1 MTQAESDKRAA
12 NFSSPDPAPSRAA
25 NFSSRGLPPGVDNK
39 ILFKRWMRP
48 RVPALIV
55 ALAAIVMGLPT
66 LRGGF
71 VGGDDHRLALD
82 HVLVN
87 RPSLEHAVKLFTIVH
102 RDLYQPL
109 PLLMFSGEMA
119 IAQSLNLFR
128 SGPQGGAWLFHLT
141 NVLLHALVTV
151 LVWHAVRMMHSRLR
165 QRLPTDE
172 HQRTPPL
179 SGVAM
184 SPGRDERKIAQ
195 HLDAGFAASP
205 VPPSAVGTM
214 DSQSLAIATI
224 AALIFAIHPLNVEAV
239 AWINGRMM
247 LLSTLFGL
255 CGVLTFARW
264 LDRPRWF
271 DAFLTMLFM
280 VLSALSK
287 VRVGLPLLLLLVAL
301 MRGDWRRARFWPVW
315 IAACALTTFFAWVNI
330 DATSQA
336 DLFSE
341 AAEHL
346 QGPRAVRVLLALENY
361 LTHVVWPVGLTSYY
375 PTPPIVSWSD
385 PQTLRAILVNAIA
398 ASLLA
403 LSAWRVPASR
413 WGIAWFFIALADTLP
428 FIPARNVLAADRY
441 MYLPLVGLLWSL
453 AAVGVG
459 FYTAIRERAGVRE
472 ESSGAGLPLQKLVTA
487 LVLALIPVLI
497 GMSWYTSRWYD
508 NPKLKTE
515 RVARVFPHVPRVWER
530 YGWTIYSDGD
540 YEKAV
545 ELAQRE
551 FVHDIPAVQS
561 GAHQLIGMSRFKQGK
576 TDDALAALQK
586 AIEIDRENSLAK
598 FRLAMVYE
606 ELGRFSDAL
615 PLYEA
620 LVAST
625 ASHNPTLHRLARV
638 YRELG
643 RPADAR
649 RMYEQE
655 LKNNPYE
662 APASLALAD
671 LDFREGTPDSLKA
684 AERRLRDLLSW
695 MPENV
700 PARINLA
707 HLYDTVGDANRA
719 ADHYKL
725 AQQYGLESLEQAIFA
740 HDFFDKRE
748 QFRPLIELW
757 NAYLQKY
764 PDDHAARAFLA
775 WSSLNAGEPEKSRE
789 DIARLGA
796 AARSL
801 AMSQATVAMMAL
813 EDGRDDMVRS
823 LTSRFMTSADT
834 ASRQR
839 LLRALER
846 FDARKP
852 GIAWTYYL
860 TAALLQAEGKSDAAR
875 AFLDLFIK
883 SCSGPAC
890 SQARAE
896 IERRLP

>member
-1 MTQAESDKRAA
+1 VTQAESDQQ
-12 NFSSPDPAPSRAA
+12 AA
-25 NFSSRGLPPGVDNK
+25 NFSSRGLSNDERAPRLSSHWKRPGV
-39 ILFKRWMRP
+39 L
-48 RVPALIV
+48 VLIV
-55 ALAAIVMGLPT
+55 ALAAIIMGLPT

-87 RPSLEHAVKLFTIVH
+87 RPSLDHAIKLFTIVH

-119 IAQSLNLFR
+119 IAQALDLFR

-141 NVLLHALVTV
+141 NVLLHVLVTM
-151 LVWHAVRMMHSRLR
+151 LVWHTVRLLNSRLR
-165 QRLPTDE
+165 ND
-172 HQRTPPL
+172 
-179 SGVAM
+179 G
-184 SPGRDERKIAQ
+184 SPGSEV
-195 HLDAGFAASP
+195 SS
-205 VPPSAVGTM
+205 SAVGTT
-214 DSQSLAIATI
+214 DTQSLAVATI
-224 AALIFAIHPLNVEAV
+224 AALLFAIHPLNVETV

-271 DAFLTMLFM
+271 DAFLTILFM

-301 MRGDWRRARFWPVW
+301 MRGDWRRARFWPFW
-315 IAACALTTFFAWVNI
+315 IAAGVITAFFAWLNI
-330 DATSQA
+330 GATSQA

-361 LTHVVWPVGLTSYY
+361 FTHVTWPVGLTSYY
-375 PTPPIVSWSD
+375 PTPPVVSWSD
-385 PQTLRAILVNAIA
+385 PQTLRAILVNAVA
-398 ASLLA
+398 ACLLA
-403 LSAWRVPASR
+403 LSAWRVPAAR

-441 MYLPLVGLLWSL
+441 MYLPLVGLFWSL
-453 AAVGVG
+453 AAVGVQ
-459 FYTAIRERAGVRE
+459 FYTRVPPAPTRERAGVRL
-472 ESSGAGLPLQKLVTA
+472 ESNSATSLARKLLTA
-487 LVLALIPVLI
+487 LVLVLILLLI
-497 GMSWYTSRWYD
+497 GMSWYTARWYE
-508 NPKLKTE
+508 NPELKTE
-515 RVARVFPHVPRVWER
+515 RVARVFPNVPRVWER
-530 YGWTIYSDGD
+530 YGWTIYSNGD
-540 YEKAV
+540 YDKAI

-551 FVHDIPAVQS
+551 FAHNIPAVQS
-561 GAHQLIGMSRFKQGK
+561 GAYQLIGMSRFKQGK
-576 TDDALAALQK
+576 MDDALAALQK
-586 AIEIDRENSLAK
+586 AIEIDPDNSLAK

-606 ELGRFSDAL
+606 DLGRFSDAL

-625 ASHNPTLHRLARV
+625 TSHNPTLHRLARV
-638 YRELG
+638 YRELN
-643 RPADAR
+643 RPTDAR

-671 LDFREGTPDSLKA
+671 LDFRAGSPASLQA
-684 AERRLRDLLSW
+684 AEVRLLDLLEW

-707 HLYDTVGDANRA
+707 HLYDAVGDANRA
-719 ADHYKL
+719 AEHYKI
-725 AQQYGLESLEQAIFA
+725 AQHYGFDSLDQALFA
-740 HDFFDKRE
+740 HDFFDRRE
-748 QFRPLIELW
+748 QFRLLIDLW
-757 NAYLQKY
+757 NAYFQKY

-775 WSSLNAGEPEKSRE
+775 WSLLNAGEPENSRE
-789 DIARLGA
+789 QIARLGT

-801 AMSQATVAMMAL
+801 TMAQATVALMAL

-823 LTSRFMTSADT
+823 LANRLVTAGDP

-846 FDARKP
+846 FDTRKP
-852 GIAWTYYL
+852 GLAWTYYL
-860 TAALLQAEGKSDAAR
+860 TAALLHADGKPDAAR
-875 AFLDLFIK
+875 AFLDLFTRN
-883 SCSGPAC
+883 CSGPAC
-890 SQARAE
+890 SEARGE
-896 IERRLP
+896 VEQMLHP

>member
-1 MTQAESDKRAA
+1 MR
-12 NFSSPDPAPSRAA
+12 
-25 NFSSRGLPPGVDNK
+25 PGVLV
-39 ILFKRWMRP
+39 LF
-48 RVPALIV
+48 V
-55 ALAAIVMGLPT
+55 AFAAMIMGLPT

-87 RPSLEHAVKLFTIVH
+87 RPSLEHAIKLFTIVH

-119 IAQSLNLFR
+119 LAQALDLFR

-141 NVLLHALVTV
+141 NILLHALVTV
-151 LVWHAVRMMHSRLR
+151 LVWHTVRMMHGRVRVAVPAIGTSPSPSIGEGRGEGGTR
-165 QRLPTDE
+165 DNVYSQ
-172 HQRTPPL
+172 QVPL
-179 SGVAM
+179 
-184 SPGRDERKIAQ
+184 
-195 HLDAGFAASP
+195 
-205 VPPSAVGTM
+205 AV
-214 DSQSLAIATI
+214 ATI
-224 AALIFAIHPLNVEAV
+224 AALLFAIHPLNVETV

-255 CGVLTFARW
+255 CGVITFARW

-271 DAFLTMLFM
+271 DAFLTILFM

-287 VRVGLPLLLLLVAL
+287 VRVGLPLLLLLLA
-301 MRGDWRRARFWPVW
+301 MMGGDWRRARFWPVW
-315 IAACALTTFFAWVNI
+315 IAAGALTAFFTWLNI

-361 LTHVVWPVGLTSYY
+361 FTHVVWPVGLTSYY
-375 PTPPIVSWSD
+375 PTPPVVSWSD
-385 PQTLRAILVNAIA
+385 PETLRALMVNAIA
-398 ASLLA
+398 ACALA
-403 LSAWRVPASR
+403 VSAWRVPAAR

-453 AAVGVG
+453 AATGL
-459 FYTAIRERAGVRE
+459 FMYSKMLERNLPLPLRERAGVRVKTNN
-472 ESSGAGLPLQKLVTA
+472 ARWLARKIMAA
-487 LVLALIPVLI
+487 LLLALIPVLI
-497 GMSWYTSRWYD
+497 GMSWHTARWYN
-508 NPKLKTE
+508 NPELKTE
-515 RVARVFPHVPRVWER
+515 RVARVFPNVPRVWER
-530 YGWTIYSDGD
+530 YGWTIYSNGD
-540 YEKAV
+540 YDKTI

-551 FVHDIPAVQS
+551 FVHNIPAVQS

-576 TDDALAALQK
+576 TDDALAALHR
-586 AIEIDRENSLAK
+586 AIQIDPDNSLAK

-615 PLYEA
+615 PLYEQ
-620 LVAST
+620 LVTSAD
-625 ASHNPTLHRLARV
+625 SHNPTLHRLARV

-643 RPADAR
+643 RTAEAR

-662 APASLALAD
+662 IPASLALAD
-671 LDFREGTPDSLKA
+671 LDFREGSPQSLKA
-684 AERRLRDLLSW
+684 AESRLLDLLKW

-700 PARINLA
+700 TARINLA

-719 ADHYKL
+719 AEHYKI
-725 AQQYGLESLEQAIFA
+725 AQQHGFESLDQAVFA

-748 QFRPLIELW
+748 QFQELTDLW
-757 NAYLQKY
+757 SDYLEKN

-775 WSSLNAGEPEKSRE
+775 WSLLNAGEPEKSRE
-789 DIARLGA
+789 QIARLGPA
-796 AARSL
+796 APSL
-801 AMSQATVAMMAL
+801 AMAQATVAMMAL
-813 EDGRDDMVRS
+813 EDSRDDMVRS
-823 LTSRFMTSADT
+823 LAGRLVTSGDT

-852 GIAWTYYL
+852 GNAWTYYL
-860 TAALLQAEGKSDAAR
+860 ASSLLQAEAKPDAAR
-875 AFLDLFIK
+875 AFLDLFNRN
-883 SCSGPAC
+883 CSGPTC
-890 SQARAE
+890 PQARAE
-896 IERRLP
+896 IEQKLQP